1 MTAAAPLSICLLS
14 DVSLPQLGG
23 AQTVLDCL
31 ARRLTAAG
39 HRAVVVAPRSREPWD
54 DGLFGYRVIRHR
66 RPFSKR
72 FGTRLLLP
80 RLLALHRRERFDL
93 VHCHAAYPQ
102 AHVAA
107 TLRGLAGLPFV
118 VRPHGCDILPGDVI
132 RRSPRLERRMQRA
145 VTAAD
150 LVIAQGEFLRGVI
163 EEAGVPAERV
173 RVINNGVDVA
183 AFAAAQ
189 PYPHPRPY
197 ILGMGSL
204 VPHKGFDLLLHAYA
218 LLPPDRPDLL
228 VAGDGPER
236 DLLAG
241 LARGLRIEKQV
252 HLLGP
257 ITGERKARLYRS
269 AVCFV
274 CPSRREPFANV
285 LLEALA
291 AGLPLV
297 ATDVGG
303 NREIVRPGENGLL
316 CPPGV
321 PHALADALG
330 RLIAD
335 AGLAAELRAGAART
349 VRRFDWDAVVDRYVA
364 VYREALA
371 GTSAADA
378 APVRRAA

>member
-39 HRAVVVAPRSREPWD
+39 HRAVVVAPRSREAWD
-54 DGLFGYRVIRHR
+54 DARLGYPVVRHR

-107 TLRGLAGLPFV
+107 TLRGLTGLPFV
-118 VRPHGCDILPGDVI
+118 VRPHGCDILPGEVI

-145 VTAAD
+145 VAAAD

-163 EEAGVPAERV
+163 EETGVPAGRV
-173 RVINNGVDVA
+173 RVVNNGVDVA
-183 AFAAAQ
+183 AFGAAD

-204 VPHKGFDLLLHAYA
+204 VPHKGFDLLLRAYA
-218 LLPPDRPDLL
+218 LLPADRPDLL
-228 VAGDGPER
+228 IAGDGPER
-236 DLLAG
+236 EPLAD
-241 LARGLRIEKQV
+241 LARDLGIEHQV
-252 HLLGP
+252 HLLGMV
-257 ITGERKARLYRS
+257 TGDRKVSLYRS
-269 AVCFV
+269 ATCFV

-285 LLEALA
+285 LLESLA
-291 AGLPLV
+291 SGVPAV

-303 NREIVRPGENGLL
+303 NREIVRHEENGLL
-316 CPPGV
+316 CAPDSPAAIAAAVGRLLDDA
-321 PHALADALG
+321 ALA
-330 RLIAD
+330 
-335 AGLAAELRAGAART
+335 AGLRAGAARLIA
-349 VRRFDWDAVVDRYVA
+349 RFDWDAVADRYIDL
-364 VYREALA
+364 YREVIAA
-371 GTSAADA
+371 RRPASA
-378 APVRRAA
+378 RAA

>member
-39 HRAVVVAPRSREPWD
+39 HRAVVVAPRSREAWD
-54 DGLFGYRVIRHR
+54 DARLGYPVVRHR

-107 TLRGLAGLPFV
+107 TLRGLTGLPFV
-118 VRPHGCDILPGDVI
+118 VRPHGCDILPGEVI

-145 VTAAD
+145 VAAAD

-163 EEAGVPAERV
+163 EETGVPAGRV
-173 RVINNGVDVA
+173 RVVNNGVDVA
-183 AFAAAQ
+183 AFGAAD

-197 ILGMGSL
+197 ILGMGSF
-204 VPHKGFDLLLHAYA
+204 VPHKGFDLLLRAYA
-218 LLPPDRPDLL
+218 LLPADRPDLL
-228 VAGDGPER
+228 IAGDGPER
-236 DLLAG
+236 EPLAD
-241 LARGLRIEKQV
+241 LARDLGIEHQV
-252 HLLGP
+252 HLLGMV
-257 ITGERKARLYRS
+257 TGDRKVSLYRS
-269 AVCFV
+269 ATCFV

-285 LLEALA
+285 LLESLA
-291 AGLPLV
+291 SGVPAV

-303 NREIVRPGENGLL
+303 NREIVRHEENGLL
-316 CPPGV
+316 CDPDSPAAIAAAVGRLLDDA
-321 PHALADALG
+321 ALA
-330 RLIAD
+330 
-335 AGLAAELRAGAART
+335 AGLRAGAARLIA
-349 VRRFDWDAVVDRYVA
+349 RFDWDAVADRYIDL
-364 VYREALA
+364 YREVIAA
-371 GTSAADA
+371 RRPASA
-378 APVRRAA
+378 RAA

>member
-107 TLRGLAGLPFV
+107 TLRQLAGLPFV

-204 VPHKGFDLLLHAYA
+204 VPHKGFDLLLRAYA
-218 LLPPDRPDLL
+218 QLPADRPELL
-228 VAGDGPER
+228 IAGDGPER
-236 DLLAG
+236 QRLLD
-241 LARGLRIEKQV
+241 LARELGIAGEV
-252 HLLGP
+252 HLLGVV
-257 ITGERKARLYRS
+257 TGDRKVSLYRS
-269 AVCFV
+269 ATCFV

-285 LLEALA
+285 LLESLA
-291 AGLPLV
+291 SGVPAV

-303 NREIVRPGENGLL
+303 NREIVRHGENGLL
-316 CPPGV
+316 CAPESPPALAAAVGRL
-321 PHALADALG
+321 LADAT
-330 RLIAD
+330 
-335 AGLAAELRAGAART
+335 LAERLRAGAARL
-349 VRRFDWDAVVDRYVA
+349 VARFDWDAVADRYIDL
-364 VYREALA
+364 YREVIAA
-371 GTSAADA
+371 RRPASA
-378 APVRRAA
+378 RAA

>member
-39 HRAVVVAPRSREPWD
+39 HRAVVVAPRSREAWD
-54 DGLFGYRVIRHR
+54 DARLGYPVVRHR

-107 TLRGLAGLPFV
+107 TLRRLTGLPFV
-118 VRPHGCDILPGDVI
+118 VRPHGCDILPGEVI

-145 VTAAD
+145 VAAAD

-163 EEAGVPAERV
+163 EETGVPAGRV
-173 RVINNGVDVA
+173 RVVNNGVDVA
-183 AFAAAQ
+183 AFGAAD

-204 VPHKGFDLLLHAYA
+204 VPHKGFDLLLRAYA
-218 LLPPDRPDLL
+218 LLPADRPDLL
-228 VAGDGPER
+228 IAGDGPER
-236 DLLAG
+236 EPLAD
-241 LARGLRIEKQV
+241 LARDLGIEHQV
-252 HLLGP
+252 HLLGMV
-257 ITGERKARLYRS
+257 TGDRKVSLYRS
-269 AVCFV
+269 ATCFV

-285 LLEALA
+285 LLESLA
-291 AGLPLV
+291 SGVPAV

-303 NREIVRPGENGLL
+303 NREIVRHEENGLL
-316 CPPGV
+316 CDPDSPAAIAAAVGRLLDDA
-321 PHALADALG
+321 ALA
-330 RLIAD
+330 
-335 AGLAAELRAGAART
+335 AGLRAGAARLIA
-349 VRRFDWDAVVDRYVA
+349 RFDWDAVADRYIDL
-364 VYREALA
+364 YREVIAA
-371 GTSAADA
+371 RRPASA
-378 APVRRAA
+378 RAA

>member
-39 HRAVVVAPRSREPWD
+39 HRAVVVAPRSREAWD
-54 DGLFGYRVIRHR
+54 DARLGYPVVRHR

-107 TLRGLAGLPFV
+107 TLRGLTGLPFV
-118 VRPHGCDILPGDVI
+118 VRPHGCDILPGEVI

-145 VTAAD
+145 VAAAD

-163 EEAGVPAERV
+163 EETGVPAGRV
-173 RVINNGVDVA
+173 RVVNNGVDVA
-183 AFAAAQ
+183 AFGAAD

-204 VPHKGFDLLLHAYA
+204 VPHKGFDLLLRAYA
-218 LLPPDRPDLL
+218 LLPADRPDLL
-228 VAGDGPER
+228 IAGDGPER
-236 DLLAG
+236 EPIAD
-241 LARGLRIEKQV
+241 LARDLGIEHQV
-252 HLLGP
+252 HLLGMV
-257 ITGERKARLYRS
+257 TGDRKVSLYRS
-269 AVCFV
+269 ATCFV

-285 LLEALA
+285 LLESLA
-291 AGLPLV
+291 SGVPAV

-303 NREIVRPGENGLL
+303 NREIVRHEENGLL
-316 CPPGV
+316 CDPDSPAAIAAAVGRLLDDA
-321 PHALADALG
+321 ALA
-330 RLIAD
+330 
-335 AGLAAELRAGAART
+335 AGLRAGAARLIA
-349 VRRFDWDAVVDRYVA
+349 RFDWDAVADRYIDL
-364 VYREALA
+364 YREVIAA
-371 GTSAADA
+371 RRPASA
-378 APVRRAA
+378 RAA

>member
-39 HRAVVVAPRSREPWD
+39 HRAVVVAPRSREAWD
-54 DGLFGYRVIRHR
+54 DARLGYPVVRHR

-107 TLRGLAGLPFV
+107 TLRGLTGLPFV
-118 VRPHGCDILPGDVI
+118 VRPHGCDILPGEVI

-145 VTAAD
+145 VAAAD

-163 EEAGVPAERV
+163 EETGVPAGRV
-173 RVINNGVDVA
+173 RVVNNGVDVA
-183 AFAAAQ
+183 AFGAAD

-204 VPHKGFDLLLHAYA
+204 VPHKGFDLLLRAYA
-218 LLPPDRPDLL
+218 LLPADRPDLL
-228 VAGDGPER
+228 IAGDGPER
-236 DLLAG
+236 EPLAD
-241 LARGLRIEKQV
+241 LARDLGIEHQV
-252 HLLGP
+252 HLLGMV
-257 ITGERKARLYRS
+257 TGDRKVSLYRS
-269 AVCFV
+269 ATCFV

-285 LLEALA
+285 LLESLA
-291 AGLPLV
+291 SGVPAV

-303 NREIVRPGENGLL
+303 NREIVRHEENGLL
-316 CPPGV
+316 CDPDSPAAIAAAVGRLLDDA
-321 PHALADALG
+321 ALA
-330 RLIAD
+330 
-335 AGLAAELRAGAART
+335 AGLRAGAARLIA
-349 VRRFDWDAVVDRYVA
+349 RFDWDAVADRYIDL
-364 VYREALA
+364 YREVIAA
-371 GTSAADA
+371 RRPASA
-378 APVRRAA
+378 RAA

>member
-1 MTAAAPLSICLLS
+1 MRGAAPLSVCLLS

-39 HRAVVVAPRSREPWD
+39 HRAVVVAPRSREAWD
-54 DGLFGYRVIRHR
+54 DARFGYPVVRHR

-107 TLRGLAGLPFV
+107 TLRGLTGLPFV
-118 VRPHGCDILPGDVI
+118 VRPHGCDILPGEVI

-145 VTAAD
+145 VAAAD

-163 EEAGVPAERV
+163 EEAGVPAGRV
-173 RVINNGVDVA
+173 RVVNNGVDVA
-183 AFAAAQ
+183 AFGAAD

-197 ILGMGSL
+197 ILGMGSF
-204 VPHKGFDLLLHAYA
+204 VPHKGFDLLLRAYA
-218 LLPPDRPDLL
+218 LLPADRPDLL
-228 VAGDGPER
+228 IAGDGPER
-236 DLLAG
+236 EPLAD
-241 LARGLRIEKQV
+241 LARDLGIAHQV
-252 HLLGP
+252 HLLGMV
-257 ITGERKARLYRS
+257 TGDRKVSLYRS
-269 AVCFV
+269 ATCFV

-285 LLEALA
+285 LLESLA
-291 AGLPLV
+291 SGVPAV

-303 NREIVRPGENGLL
+303 NREIVRHEENGLL
-316 CPPGV
+316 CDPDSPAAIAAAVGRLLDDA
-321 PHALADALG
+321 ALA
-330 RLIAD
+330 
-335 AGLAAELRAGAART
+335 AGLRAGAARLIA
-349 VRRFDWDAVVDRYVA
+349 RFDWDAVADRYIDL
-364 VYREALA
+364 YREVI
-371 GTSAADA
+371 AARRPA
-378 APVRRAA
+378 AARAA

>member
-39 HRAVVVAPRSREPWD
+39 HRAVVVAPRSREAWD
-54 DGLFGYRVIRHR
+54 DARLGYPVVRHR

-107 TLRGLAGLPFV
+107 TLRGLTGLPFV
-118 VRPHGCDILPGDVI
+118 VRPHGCDILPGEVI

-145 VTAAD
+145 VAAAD

-163 EEAGVPAERV
+163 EETGVPAGRV
-173 RVINNGVDVA
+173 RVVNNGVDVA
-183 AFAAAQ
+183 AFGAAD

-197 ILGMGSL
+197 ILGMGSF
-204 VPHKGFDLLLHAYA
+204 VPHKGFDLLLRAYA
-218 LLPPDRPDLL
+218 LLPADRPDLL
-228 VAGDGPER
+228 IAGDGPER
-236 DLLAG
+236 EPLADQARDLGIAH
-241 LARGLRIEKQV
+241 QV
-252 HLLGP
+252 HLLGMV
-257 ITGERKARLYRS
+257 TGDRKVSLYRS
-269 AVCFV
+269 ATCFV

-285 LLEALA
+285 LLESLA
-291 AGLPLV
+291 SGVPAV

-303 NREIVRPGENGLL
+303 NREIVRHEENGLL
-316 CPPGV
+316 CDPDSPAAIAAAVGRLLDDA
-321 PHALADALG
+321 ALA
-330 RLIAD
+330 
-335 AGLAAELRAGAART
+335 AGLRAGAARLIA
-349 VRRFDWDAVVDRYVA
+349 RFDWDAVADRYIDL
-364 VYREALA
+364 YREVI
-371 GTSAADA
+371 AARRPA
-378 APVRRAA
+378 AARAA

>member
-39 HRAVVVAPRSREPWD
+39 HRAVVVAPRSREAWD
-54 DGLFGYRVIRHR
+54 DARLGYPVVRHR

-107 TLRGLAGLPFV
+107 TLRGLTGLPFV
-118 VRPHGCDILPGDVI
+118 VRPHGCDILPGEVI

-145 VTAAD
+145 VAAAD

-163 EEAGVPAERV
+163 EETGVPAGRV
-173 RVINNGVDVA
+173 RVVNNGVDVA
-183 AFAAAQ
+183 AFGAAD

-197 ILGMGSL
+197 ILGMGSF
-204 VPHKGFDLLLHAYA
+204 VPHKGFDLLLRAYA
-218 LLPPDRPDLL
+218 LLPADRPALL
-228 VAGDGPER
+228 IAGDGPER
-236 DLLAG
+236 EPLAD
-241 LARGLRIEKQV
+241 LARDLGIEHQV
-252 HLLGP
+252 HLLGMV
-257 ITGERKARLYRS
+257 TGDRKVSLYRS
-269 AVCFV
+269 ATCFV

-285 LLEALA
+285 LLESLA
-291 AGLPLV
+291 SGVPAV

-303 NREIVRPGENGLL
+303 NREIVRHEENGLL
-316 CPPGV
+316 CDPDSPAAIAAAVGRLLDDA
-321 PHALADALG
+321 ALA
-330 RLIAD
+330 
-335 AGLAAELRAGAART
+335 AGLRAGAARLIA
-349 VRRFDWDAVVDRYVA
+349 RFDWDAVADRYIDL
-364 VYREALA
+364 YREVIAA
-371 GTSAADA
+371 RRPASA
-378 APVRRAA
+378 RAA

>member
-1 MTAAAPLSICLLS
+1 MRGAAPLSVCLLS

-39 HRAVVVAPRSREPWD
+39 HRAVVVAPRSREAWD
-54 DGLFGYRVIRHR
+54 DARLGYPVVRHR

-107 TLRGLAGLPFV
+107 TLRGLTGLPFV
-118 VRPHGCDILPGDVI
+118 VRPHGCDILPGEVI

-145 VTAAD
+145 VAAAD

-163 EEAGVPAERV
+163 EETGVPAGRV
-173 RVINNGVDVA
+173 RVVNNGVDVA
-183 AFAAAQ
+183 AFGAAD

-204 VPHKGFDLLLHAYA
+204 VPHKGFDLLLRAYA
-218 LLPPDRPDLL
+218 LLPADRPDLL
-228 VAGDGPER
+228 IAGDGPER
-236 DLLAG
+236 EPLAD
-241 LARGLRIEKQV
+241 LARDLGIEHQV
-252 HLLGP
+252 HLLGMV
-257 ITGERKARLYRS
+257 TGDRKVSLYRS
-269 AVCFV
+269 ATCFV

-285 LLEALA
+285 LLESLA
-291 AGLPLV
+291 SGVPAV

-303 NREIVRPGENGLL
+303 NREIVRHEENGLL
-316 CPPGV
+316 CDPDSPAAIAAAVGRLLDDA
-321 PHALADALG
+321 ALA
-330 RLIAD
+330 
-335 AGLAAELRAGAART
+335 AGLRAGAARLIA
-349 VRRFDWDAVVDRYVA
+349 RFDWDAVADRYIDL
-364 VYREALA
+364 YREVIAA
-371 GTSAADA
+371 RRPASA
-378 APVRRAA
+378 RAA